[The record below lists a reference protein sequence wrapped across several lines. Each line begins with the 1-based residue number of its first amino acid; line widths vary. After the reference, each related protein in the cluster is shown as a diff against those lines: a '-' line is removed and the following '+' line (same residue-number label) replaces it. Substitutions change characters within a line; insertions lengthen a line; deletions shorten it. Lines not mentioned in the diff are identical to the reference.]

1 MYLSDLR
8 VYFKVEV
15 YFRVTWSRMEE
26 YKIAEKISGLCQ
38 HFHVEYIVWPE
49 GFIPW
54 MINLQLF
61 ANIQVDQVQVTARG
75 VCRLVLWQHYDMIIL
90 LA

>member
-38 HFHVEYIVWPE
+38 HYQRWIYCWLE
-49 GFIPW
+49 GFIPRL
-54 MINLQLF
+54 INLQLF
-61 ANIQVDQVQVTARG
+61 ANI
-75 VCRLVLWQHYDMIIL
+75 
-90 LA
+90 